1 MFIFFIIPIKKCLL
15 LTFLSKQNEQVQIH
29 IIVIYKIIL
38 ASNSPRRK
46 ELLKGLDIDFEV
58 RVIPD
63 IDESYPPDLPPEEIP
78 CHIAQKKATA
88 YRASMQSDE
97 LIITADTIVV
107 LDGDILEK
115 PADKYD
121 AIRMLTRLSG
131 RKHQVIT
138 AVTLTA
144 IDRQK
149 SFSVTSSVDF
159 APLTGEEIEYYVENY
174 KPYDKAGAYGIQ
186 EWIGYIGVCSIEGSF
201 YNVMGLPIQ
210 RLYQEL
216 KKCDVSI

>member
-1 MFIFFIIPIKKCLL
+1 MK
-15 LTFLSKQNEQVQIH
+15 
-29 IIVIYKIIL
+29 YKIIL

-63 IDESYPPDLPPEEIP
+63 IDESYPPELPPEEVP
-78 CHIAQKKATA
+78 VYIAQKKANA
-88 YRASMQSDE
+88 YSASMQTGE
-97 LIITADTIVV
+97 LIITADTVVV

-115 PADKYD
+115 PADRTD
-121 AIRMLTRLSG
+121 AIRILKCLSG

-144 IDRQK
+144 TGIRK
-149 SFSVTSSVDF
+149 AFSVTSSVDF
-159 APLTGEEIEYYVENY
+159 AELDDDEIEYYIDKY

-186 EWIGYIGVCSIEGSF
+186 EWIGYVGVCSIEGSF

-210 RLYQEL
+210 RLYREL
-216 KKCDVSI
+216 KLLTYVTAI

>member
-1 MFIFFIIPIKKCLL
+1 M
-15 LTFLSKQNEQVQIH
+15 N
-29 IIVIYKIIL
+29 YKIIL

-63 IDESYPPDLPPEEIP
+63 IDESYPSGTSLKKIP
-78 CHIAQKKATA
+78 AFIAKKKADA
-88 YRASMQSDE
+88 YRTSIKEDE
-97 LIITADTIVV
+97 LIITADTVV
-107 LDGDILEK
+107 ILDGDIIEK
-115 PADKYD
+115 PADNNE
-121 AIRMLTRLSG
+121 AIQMIKRLSG

-138 AVTLTA
+138 AVVLTTSNSS
-144 IDRQK
+144 K
-149 SFSVTSSVDF
+149 EFSVESIVDF
-159 APLTGEEIEYYVENY
+159 AELTNDEIEYYVEKY

-186 EWIGYIGVCSIEGSF
+186 EWIGYIGVKGIEGSF

-216 KKCDVSI
+216 KNYFVGADL

>member
-1 MFIFFIIPIKKCLL
+1 MNRF
-15 LTFLSKQNEQVQIH
+15 
-29 IIVIYKIIL
+29 YKIIL

-63 IDESYPPDLPPEEIP
+63 IDESYPPELPPEEVP
-78 CHIAQKKATA
+78 GYIAQKKANA
-88 YRASMQSDE
+88 YSASMQTGE
-97 LIITADTIVV
+97 LIITADTVVV

-115 PADKYD
+115 PVDRTD
-121 AIRMLTRLSG
+121 AIRILKRLSG

-144 IDRQK
+144 TDIRK
-149 SFSVTSSVDF
+149 AFSVTSSVDF
-159 APLTGEEIEYYVENY
+159 AELDDDEIEYYVDKY

-186 EWIGYIGVCSIEGSF
+186 EWIGYVGVCSIEGSF

-210 RLYQEL
+210 RLYREL
-216 KKCDVSI
+216 KLLTRLEK

>member
-1 MFIFFIIPIKKCLL
+1 MK
-15 LTFLSKQNEQVQIH
+15 
-29 IIVIYKIIL
+29 YKIIL
-38 ASNSPRRK
+38 ASNSPRRR

-63 IDESYPPDLPPEEIP
+63 IDESYPPEMPPETVP
-78 CHIAQKKATA
+78 GYIAQKKANA
-88 YRASMQSDE
+88 YSASIQADE
-97 LIITADTIVV
+97 LIITADTVVV

-115 PADKYD
+115 PKDKND
-121 AIRMLTRLSG
+121 AIQILKRLSG

-138 AVTLTA
+138 AVTLTT
-144 IDRQK
+144 IDTGK
-149 SFSVTSSVDF
+149 EFSVTSSVDF
-159 APLTGEEIEYYVENY
+159 AQLASEEIEYYVEKY

-186 EWIGYIGVCSIEGSF
+186 EWIGYVGVCSIEGSF

-216 KKCDVSI
+216 KQLLNN